1 MFNKAAA
8 TDTHVT
14 KRDLLQALY
23 IDEDLASR
31 NADIILDTLRLT
43 SEETTFVQ
51 DTPDSIFWFNRRRW
65 QLLYMRSIPNQ
76 HYSRQV

>member
-43 SEETTFVQ
+43 SEETTFLQ
-51 DTPDSIFWFNRRRW
+51 DSPDSIFWFRRRRW
-65 QLLYMRSIPNQ
+65 
-76 HYSRQV
+76 